1 MKKNIGLS
9 VVKIVLFAVSVFGVI
24 AISLFA
30 LQGSNGLKTETVK
43 VVTQAAEEE
52 KVVKTYPLKY
62 VTWNEVAVAARLYL
76 YASSGSENTITVGLP
91 KKYVADF
98 EALLKKLDVEKKNI
112 MFRVYT
118 IIAARDNAP
127 DIIKRPESKEIE
139 NRDLKLALDEIK
151 GLWNFKHY
159 WVEAPSLL
167 TVREGMLVNG
177 FKLVSSLLGFADFTM
192 GLIHVRVGGEETGK
206 RIITI
211 GGINLELNV
220 NTPNGTSKSTLIDTK
235 ELSLKENGYLIVGVS
250 GLQTGWSG
258 LALILVIS
266 AEIK

>member
-1 MKKNIGLS
+1 MKKNMGLS
-9 VVKIVLFAVSVFGVI
+9 VLKILVFSMALFGAA

-30 LQGSNGLKTETVK
+30 MQGSDAQKPETVK
-43 VVTQAAEEE
+43 AGAQAAEEE
-52 KVVKTYPLKY
+52 KVVKTYSLKY

-91 KKYVADF
+91 KKYIADF

-127 DIIKRPESKEIE
+127 DIIKKPESKEID

-159 WVEAPSLL
+159 WVDAPSLL

-177 FKLVSSLLGFADFTM
+177 FKLVSSLLDFADFRM

-206 RIITI
+206 RVITI

-235 ELSLKENGYLIVGVS
+235 ELSLKEDGYLIVGVS